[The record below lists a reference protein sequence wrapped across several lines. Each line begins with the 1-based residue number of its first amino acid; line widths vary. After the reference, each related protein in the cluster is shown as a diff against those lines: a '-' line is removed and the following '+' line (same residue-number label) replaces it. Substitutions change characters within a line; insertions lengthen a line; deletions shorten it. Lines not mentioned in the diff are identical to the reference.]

1 MRGIVLVK
9 AQATIQKGIT
19 MRLLLTAFLL
29 NTLASL
35 AGAST
40 LNCSVEEFDYSS
52 PATER
57 DQGFVNANYNKTF
70 MVTETDN
77 NIVVTAISDTAESSK
92 DLYQIITRNSFGY
105 TYAVNVLSMMNQ
117 TISLGERDGFQVASI
132 VNQMPGWAAV
142 WMLRCN

>member
-1 MRGIVLVK
+1 MCGIVLVK
-9 AQATIQKGIT
+9 AQATTQKGIT
-19 MRLLLTAFLL
+19 MRLLLTAFLV

-35 AGAST
+35 AGAAT

-77 NIVVTAISDTAESSK
+77 NIVVTAISDTAESSQ

>member
-9 AQATIQKGIT
+9 AQATTQKGIT
-19 MRLLLTAFLL
+19 MRLLLTAFLV

-35 AGAST
+35 AGAAT

-77 NIVVTAISDTAESSK
+77 NIVVTAISDTAESSQ

>member
-1 MRGIVLVK
+1 
-9 AQATIQKGIT
+9 
-19 MRLLLTAFLL
+19 
-29 NTLASL
+29 
-35 AGAST
+35 
-40 LNCSVEEFDYSS
+40 
-52 PATER
+52 
-57 DQGFVNANYNKTF
+57 

-77 NIVVTAISDTAESSK
+77 NIVVTAISDTAESSQ

-105 TYAVNVLSMMNQ
+105 TSAVNVLSMMNQ